1 MSDHLP
7 GLALKEI
14 MGGIV
19 GHTVYFP
26 TLFKPGA
33 VIL

>member
-19 GHTVYFP
+19 GHIVYFP